1 MDIWLMGIYRAERR
15 HSLVLNICEPYVVV
29 IYNELSMQLIQ
40 SIVSGAS
47 LGSLNCKFRF
57 GVA

>member
-1 MDIWLMGIYRAERR
+1 MGIYRAERR
-15 HSLVLNICEPYVVV
+15 HSLALNICEPYVVV

-47 LGSLNCKFRF
+47 LGSLNCQFRF